1 MSYITW
7 HYYGFGI
14 CTDAIQTKDV
24 ERLQA
29 LLAKAPELEKE
40 IQKWLTECGI
50 EDPVWDGYMEYDQ
63 DYSLGLATIMKEV
76 ILEAEGIEM
85 TACDSYDAGRFLI
98 YEPRYPWKM
107 KPLEMQLTEDKLK
120 ALFSRYVSILT
131 DTPIEVDYQAL
142 ANGG

>member
-14 CTDAIQTKDV
+14 CTDDIQTKEV

-29 LLAKAPELEKE
+29 LLAKAPKLAKKL
-40 IQKWLTECGI
+40 QKWLAERGV
-50 EDPVWDGYMEYDQ
+50 EVPVWDDYLEYDQ
-63 DYSLGLATIMKEV
+63 NYCLGLATIMKEV

-85 TACDSYDAGRFLI
+85 TACDGYDSGRFLI
-98 YEPRYPWKM
+98 YEPQYPWKM

-131 DTPIEVDYQAL
+131 DTPIEVKYRAL
-142 ANGG
+142 ENGG